1 MTGRGQPRKTSIA
14 ASMGA
19 ARTVSH
25 RCPPP
30 LEIAARFP
38 HSHRADGFLPIPDSE
53 RNRTSLWAVEKWKSK
68 TTIPT
73 FPPPRSACGA
83 RKEIDSSLSEPPP
96 SHEERSTFPCTRYF
110 TRPGSSFDEKML
122 ASAAGP
128 TRSGRPAMEST
139 GSGEL
144 RGQAVRVSTP
154 RIPANKKPCAMRLAT
169 SIRTQP
175 RCARAASSVHSVRV
189 SLPGCMMPPFRR
201 KGNHAF

>member
-1 MTGRGQPRKTSIA
+1 MTGRGQRWKTSIA
-14 ASMGA
+14 TAMGA

-122 ASAAGP
+122 RGVRGPYFTGNFMDVVVNASRGWIP
-128 TRSGRPAMEST
+128 GTIHH
-139 GSGEL
+139 EL
-144 RGQAVRVSTP
+144 RCSGTLAALRRTVRTERTKSIETLS
-154 RIPANKKPCAMRLAT
+154 RLREKPSKNYAEVLRNQ
-169 SIRTQP
+169 R
-175 RCARAASSVHSVRV
+175 
-189 SLPGCMMPPFRR
+189 
-201 KGNHAF
+201 